1 VYGIVGGDKAA
12 DALATKVREEIA
24 GRAATEGKSGDVGE
38 VYTGAFSN
46 GGARVWRGTTT
57 NEE

>member
-1 VYGIVGGDKAA
+1 LRPTPQAGAPSE
-12 DALATKVREEIA
+12 LLVRSA
-24 GRAATEGKSGDVGE
+24 GFAGE

>member
-1 VYGIVGGDKAA
+1 
-12 DALATKVREEIA
+12 VRQEIA
-24 GRAATEGKSGDVGE
+24 ERAAAEGRTGDVGE